1 MFSDDEDFS
10 DEALQLP
17 DSPGSMSAGEK
28 NAEEEFR
35 ELVCKRE
42 KVEKKMN
49 DVDELAR
56 QVKFVM
62 ELQKTM
68 TDCYSNRISTFP
80 IETVLELRS
89 LSSGSLLIVFSIKN
103 NTANELIDWTIS
115 ASLTPSTLA
124 ESGEG
129 SCSQSITVASL
140 LPGEEFSSELFFPQ
154 SHLKLPSIVRLNLKK
169 TFNICNETKCIITE
183 LYSEY
188 ISLRDLLCPITSV
201 QVSSKEDERSNVIGN
216 FTLRLPCSLVDLL
229 SGCPD
234 DNDPANTIRLLLPKH
249 RFRSVLPGTS
259 TADALLVLDSSQ
271 KHRVQMTVTR
281 ERTYFIVSVSL
292 RDATIRDRLRQALQ
306 LYVIHMTSRILKR
319 PSSNCVSIVGSQTVD
334 ELFDSVV
341 SSFST

>member
-1 MFSDDEDFS
+1 MFSDEEDFS

-17 DSPGSMSAGEK
+17 DSPGSMSAPEK

-35 ELVCKRE
+35 ELVSKRE
-42 KVEKKMN
+42 MIEKKMN

-56 QVKFVM
+56 QVKFAM
-62 ELQKTM
+62 ELQKAM
-68 TDCYSNRISTFP
+68 TDCYSNRVSTFP
-80 IETVLELRS
+80 IETVLE
-89 LSSGSLLIVFSIKN
+89 
-103 NTANELIDWTIS
+103 
-115 ASLTPSTLA
+115 
-124 ESGEG
+124 
-129 SCSQSITVASL
+129 SITLASL

-154 SHLKLPSIVRLNLKK
+154 SYLKLPSIVRLNLKK
-169 TFNICNETKCIITE
+169 TFNIGNETKCIITQ
-183 LYSEY
+183 LHSEH

-201 QVSSKEDERSNVIGN
+201 QLSSKEDERTSVIGN